1 MIDFDDADDPRD
13 LRRRP
18 LTPKSARELLQPEQ
32 VPPPPHRSRAA
43 RHPLVVALNFFITIV
58 IVTVVVLGGVG
69 LFAKVQFD
77 RAGPLAEERVVP
89 VAAGTGLSEI
99 AETLQEGGIISNR
112 WVFRLGVA
120 FYGHQANLQ
129 AGEYLIPVQ
138 ASMREIMDLMVEGRI
153 NVYAVTIP
161 EGLTSQQI
169 VDRLVA
175 DEVLVGEITEIPAEG
190 TLLPETYQ
198 FGRGDTRQSVVDRM
212 RRDHDRAVEDIWNR
226 RVEGLPITSPEQL
239 IILASL
245 VEKETGIADERSRVA
260 AVFINRLNAGMRLQS
275 DPTVIYGLFGGAGTP
290 SGHIITQSELAR
302 LTSYNTYQI
311 DGLPPGPIANPG
323 IAALEAVANPSQ
335 TNDLYFVADGTGG
348 HVFAETY
355 EEHLQNVDRWR
366 QLEEQNRA
374 AQEAAANAPP
384 PEPDPAAAGEDPPS
398 AEGEPPA
405 PAAD

>member
-384 PEPDPAAAGEDPPS
+384 PEPDPAAAGGDPPS